1 MVITRINS
9 VEDLYSELI
18 NYGYPNYFTSVT
30 QSNSTITCLDGT
42 EAPLIFDSDVDS
54 GWVRIYNLRVY
65 ETMLAENAIR
75 IKNIIRTQYGLII
88 TGARE
93 YNSEYLEIPYII
105 ITKDNADNT
114 VIFAHPSNIW
124 DSQYIIK
131 GEFVCMSSAGPEFA
145 KHDSPG
151 MDYSGDLLTSM
162 APVICV
168 GVMNYCPNL
177 NWIIQKQYN
186 INGELI
192 LGTHHYWTD
201 GQIAL
206 LDT

>member
-9 VEDLYSELI
+9 VEDLYSELV

-30 QSNSTITCLDGT
+30 QSNDTITCLDGT
-42 EAPLIFDSDVDS
+42 EAPLVFGADVDM
-54 GWVRIYNLRVY
+54 GWVRIFQLRIYENL
-65 ETMLAENAIR
+65 LSDNAVR
-75 IKNIIRTQYGLII
+75 IKNAVRTQYGIII
-88 TGARE
+88 TAAKEDNG
-93 YNSEYLEIPYII
+93 NIIEIPYFG

-124 DSQYIIK
+124 DTKYIIK
-131 GEFVCMSSAGPEFA
+131 DKFVCMSSAGHEYS
-145 KHDSPG
+145 KHNALSTDDTC
-151 MDYSGDLLTSM
+151 MLTSLV
-162 APVICV
+162 PIVCI

-177 NWIIQKQYN
+177 KWVIQKQYTN
-186 INGELI
+186 TGEI
-192 LGTHHYWTD
+192 VIGTQHYWTD